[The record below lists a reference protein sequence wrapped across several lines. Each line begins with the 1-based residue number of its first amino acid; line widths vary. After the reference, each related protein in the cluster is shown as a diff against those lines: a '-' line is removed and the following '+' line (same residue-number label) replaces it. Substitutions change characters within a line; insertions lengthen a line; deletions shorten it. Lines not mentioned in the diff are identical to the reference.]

1 LRVESARALQAEND
15 YLEDARMN
23 FFNWIRDGVR
33 QAVLLGVNDAVG
45 DLGTPHEGDDISHR
59 LLETIRS
66 GGAALPIEAESHAPR
81 SPARKKLGR
90 SLEQIQA
97 SAAKA
102 G

>member
-1 LRVESARALQAEND
+1 
-15 YLEDARMN
+15 MN

-33 QAVLLGVNDAVG
+33 EAVLLGVTDAVG
-45 DLGTPHEGDDISHR
+45 DIGTPREGDDISHR

-66 GGAALPIEAESHAPR
+66 GGPALPIEADTNSNR
-81 SPARKKLGR
+81 SLHRKKLGR

-97 SAAKA
+97 SAVKA

>member
-1 LRVESARALQAEND
+1 
-15 YLEDARMN
+15 MN

-33 QAVLLGVNDAVG
+33 QAVLLGVTDAVS
-45 DLGTPHEGDDISHR
+45 DIGTPREDDDLSQR

-66 GGAALPIEAESHAPR
+66 GGPALTNESDSNAARTAP
-81 SPARKKLGR
+81 RKKLGR

-97 SAAKA
+97 STAKA